1 MSVRDLDRKPPT
13 MAHFPDGPYR
23 WLELHHQGEVYGLA
37 ALAERGSDL
46 ELHLTLTRWGP
57 QTRRRLIVD
66 AAWLRGE
73 ARRLGKT
80 RILGLRACTAEAFD
94 PKLFRFARLYGFGGA
109 WVIQAA
115 AMDVEPEKQPLC
127 S

>member
-1 MSVRDLDRKPPT
+1 MSVRDIDRKPEA

-23 WLELHHQGEVYGLA
+23 WLELHHQGEVYGHA

-46 ELHLTLTRWGP
+46 ELHLTLIRWGP
-57 QTRRRLIVD
+57 QTRRRLVGD
-66 AAWLRGE
+66 AAWLRAE

-80 RILGLRACTAEAFD
+80 RVMGLRACDAEAFD

-115 AMDVEPEKQPLC
+115 AMEVEPQGSP
-127 S
+127 